1 MALFFCWKNLCG
13 TVSPSVSFLS
23 FSWINSIGG
32 KGKQILRPY
41 HCLWKMKLP
50 FKCAANVKKTFDL
63 ILFCSWNKVKGLRGP
78 PFYGMIPI
86 FWLKTPFLH
95 PVCCMYEVL
104 YTSYQ
109 PESYPIPFTL
119 STIMYNDATW
129 CYIQL
134 TWCFQLRLFI
144 ENNTLCKNLLSQ
156 IKNSSNSNVLIDW
169 LINSL
174 TCSQNVAAS
183 YGACAWGWGAIRVM
197 SVVWGLGGGR
207 GVRRGSKLHFKHQAT
222 LPSWFPDEHNQDLI
236 LSYWKSGPIEK
247 WAHRCLP

>member
-1 MALFFCWKNLCG
+1 
-13 TVSPSVSFLS
+13 
-23 FSWINSIGG
+23 
-32 KGKQILRPY
+32 
-41 HCLWKMKLP
+41 MKLP
-50 FKCAANVKKTFDL
+50 FKCAANVKKTFVL
-63 ILFCSWNKVKGLRGP
+63 ILFCSWNKVKGLRRP

-129 CYIQL
+129 CYIQH

-183 YGACAWGWGAIRVM
+183 YGACAWGWGVIRVM

-236 LSYWKSGPIEK
+236 LSYWKSSPMEK
-247 WAHRCLP
+247 WAHHPIFTLVWRWG

>member
-1 MALFFCWKNLCG
+1 MNKFNWR
-13 TVSPSVSFLS
+13 
-23 FSWINSIGG
+23 
-32 KGKQILRPY
+32 KGKTNLETVPLLVKNEIAFQMCSQR
-41 HCLWKMKLP
+41 
-50 FKCAANVKKTFDL
+50 KKTFVL
-63 ILFCSWNKVKGLRGP
+63 ILFCSWNKVKGLRRP

-174 TCSQNVAAS
+174 NCSQKVAAS
-183 YGACAWGWGAIRVM
+183 YRACAWWWGVIRGV
-197 SVVWGLGGGR
+197 GGGGGEVGSWGKG
-207 GVRRGSKLHFKHQAT
+207 GVRRGSKLHVKQHI
-222 LPSWFPDEHNQDLI
+222 PIWFLDEHNQDLI
-236 LSYWKSGPIEK
+236 LSYSKSSPMFTLVWRWG
-247 WAHRCLP
+247 